1 MEQLIENLNKKI
13 VKFYKQNFSDIK
25 SVDIEEI
32 RDDID
37 ALIDFVESKNEDRD
51 VVNKIFYDS
60 LFHDVNLNIAHII
73 AKFGKVEQL
82 IKITQMVGTNIV
94 NSRDINDFT
103 PLHYS
108 AIHGRNDIAKF
119 IIDCDADKNA
129 LTSEQTRKWHAIHFA
144 CRYGNLQIVKFLINL
159 GINKQVRTGFG
170 LTPLHVACEFGR
182 VEVAKFLLNLGVVK
196 DPITIDENQ
205 NMTPLHYAVVGNF
218 LSLTEILL
226 IVGVDKNKCDM
237 SGFSSLD
244 ICAKNNLVEMA
255 KLLLKWGVKNAETS
269 LSVAKSYNN
278 KEVSE
283 VITKYL
289 DAKKCLFNKSTLKKL
304 SPEISKM
311 MLEFNPV
318 NLAEPRVRIFGN
330 VEFNA
335 FGITELSNISG
346 FFSKKEVEFAQF
358 VKDLEILELCDAVD
372 HINEVIVNAQSQ
384 MAKVALENIG

>member
-1 MEQLIENLNKKI
+1 MEQLVENLNKKI

-32 RDDID
+32 RTDID
-37 ALIDFVESKNEDRD
+37 NLVNFVESKNEDRE
-51 VVNKIFYDS
+51 VVNKIFNDS
-60 LFHDVNLNIAHII
+60 LFHDVHLNIAHVI
-73 AKFGKVEQL
+73 AKFGTVEQL
-82 IKITQMVGTNIV
+82 TKIIQMIGTSIT

-108 AIHGRNDIAKF
+108 AIHGRVDILKLL
-119 IIDCDADKNA
+119 IDSDADKNA
-129 LTSEQTRKWHAIHFA
+129 LTSEQTRKWHALHFA
-144 CRYGNLQIVKFLINL
+144 CRYGNLEVVKLLINL
-159 GINKQVRTGFG
+159 GIKKEVRTGFG

-182 VEVAKFLLNLGVVK
+182 VEVATFLLNLGVFK

-218 LSLTEILL
+218 LALTEILL

-237 SGFSSLD
+237 RGFSALD
-244 ICAKNNLVEMA
+244 ICAKNNLFEMA
-255 KLLLKWGVKNAETS
+255 KLLLKWGVKNAENS
-269 LSVAKSYNN
+269 LNIAKSYNN
-278 KEVSE
+278 KEVAE

-304 SPEISKM
+304 SPEISRM

-318 NLAEPRVRIFGN
+318 NLAEPRVKIFGN

-358 VKDLEILELCDAVD
+358 VKDAEILELCDAVD

-384 MAKVALENIG
+384 MAKVALANIG